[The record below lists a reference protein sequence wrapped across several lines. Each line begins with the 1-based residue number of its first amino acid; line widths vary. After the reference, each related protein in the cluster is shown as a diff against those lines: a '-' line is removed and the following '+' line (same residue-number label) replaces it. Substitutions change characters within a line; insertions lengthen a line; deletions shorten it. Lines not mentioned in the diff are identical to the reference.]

1 MAYNLEQDIN
11 NVDIAAQGYKE
22 SKYNPFDA
30 PIPGQSLTN
39 EPGNAP
45 WEHPPQMV
53 KMDEAMGYVWEKLS
67 EEKNFKRSIALLK
80 FGMPIEALAKVIS
93 FSGFLEGK
101 WTVDVAK
108 MLEPTVGQM
117 IATLGASAKV
127 PMKISLDDQSD
138 SQFLNDMA
146 GNELALDKSK
156 AKAEGKYKG
165 RKPTARNKTDLVM
178 MAIKEGLK
186 PAQIMRDLAISKTS
200 YYRIIKEAS

>member
-53 KMDEAMGYVWEKLS
+53 KMEEAMGYVWEKLS

-138 SQFLNDMA
+138 SQFLNEMA
-146 GNELALDKSK
+146 SNELALDKSK
-156 AKAEGKYKG
+156 AKAEGKLTEKITKPKAKG
-165 RKPTARNKTDLVM
+165 LMTKGVM
-178 MAIKEGLK
+178 
-186 PAQIMRDLAISKTS
+186 
-200 YYRIIKEAS
+200 

>member
-11 NVDIAAQGYKE
+11 NVDVPQGYKE

-30 PIPGQSLTN
+30 PVPGQSLTN

-53 KMDEAMGYVWEKLS
+53 KVDEALGYVWAKLS

-101 WTVDVAK
+101 WSVDVAK

-117 IATLGASAKV
+117 IATLGATAKV

-138 SQFLNDMA
+138 SQFLNEMA
-146 GNELALDKSK
+146 GTELALDKSK
-156 AKAEGKYKG
+156 AKAEGNLTEKITKPIKAKG
-165 RKPTARNKTDLVM
+165 LMTRGVA
-178 MAIKEGLK
+178 
-186 PAQIMRDLAISKTS
+186 
-200 YYRIIKEAS
+200 

>member
-11 NVDIAAQGYKE
+11 NVDVPQGYKE

-30 PIPGQSLTN
+30 PVPGQSLTN

-53 KMDEAMGYVWEKLS
+53 KVDEAMGYVWEKLS

-101 WTVDVAK
+101 WSVDVAK

-117 IATLGASAKV
+117 IATLGATAKV
-127 PMKISLDDQSD
+127 PMKITLDDQSD
-138 SQFLNDMA
+138 SQFLNEMA

-156 AKAEGKYKG
+156 AKAEGKLTEKITSPIKAKG
-165 RKPTARNKTDLVM
+165 LMTKGVV
-178 MAIKEGLK
+178 
-186 PAQIMRDLAISKTS
+186 
-200 YYRIIKEAS
+200 

>member
-11 NVDIAAQGYKE
+11 NVDIAPQEYQE
-22 SKYNPFDA
+22 SKYNPFDV
-30 PIPGQSLTN
+30 PVPGQSLTN

-53 KMDEAMGYVWEKLS
+53 KVDEAMGYVWEKLS

-101 WTVDVAK
+101 WSVDVAK

-117 IATLGASAKV
+117 IATLGATAKV

-138 SQFLNDMA
+138 SQFLNTMA
-146 GNELALDKSK
+146 GNELEVDKSK
-156 AKAEGKYKG
+156 AKAKKDKLAVIPEPKKS
-165 RKPTARNKTDLVM
+165 A
-178 MAIKEGLK
+178 GLMTRGV
-186 PAQIMRDLAISKTS
+186 A
-200 YYRIIKEAS
+200 

>member
-53 KMDEAMGYVWEKLS
+53 KMEEAMGYVWEKLS

-101 WTVDVAK
+101 WSVDVAK

-117 IATLGASAKV
+117 IATLGATAKV

-138 SQFLNDMA
+138 SQFLNEMA
-146 GNELALDKSK
+146 SNELALDKSK
-156 AKAEGKYKG
+156 AKAEIG
-165 RKPTARNKTDLVM
+165 RAHV
-178 MAIKEGLK
+178 
-186 PAQIMRDLAISKTS
+186 
-200 YYRIIKEAS
+200 

>member
-1 MAYNLEQDIN
+1 MAYNLEQDIS

-53 KMDEAMGYVWEKLS
+53 KMEEAMGYVWEKLS

-156 AKAEGKYKG
+156 AKAEGKLTEKITKPKAKG
-165 RKPTARNKTDLVM
+165 LMTKGVA
-178 MAIKEGLK
+178 
-186 PAQIMRDLAISKTS
+186 
-200 YYRIIKEAS
+200 

>member
-11 NVDIAAQGYKE
+11 NVDIAPQEYQE
-22 SKYNPFDA
+22 SKYNPFDV
-30 PIPGQSLTN
+30 PVPGQSLTN

-53 KMDEAMGYVWEKLS
+53 KVDEAMGYVWEKLS

-101 WTVDVAK
+101 WSVDVAK

-117 IATLGASAKV
+117 IATLGATAKV

-138 SQFLNDMA
+138 SQFLNEMA
-146 GNELALDKSK
+146 DNELTLDKSK
-156 AKAEGKYKG
+156 AKAKSNLTEKIT
-165 RKPTARNKTDLVM
+165 KP
-178 MAIKEGLK
+178 IKAEGL
-186 PAQIMRDLAISKTS
+186 MTRGVV
-200 YYRIIKEAS
+200 